1 MAKERFMDTDPALT
15 ERIVSTPEELDSAW
29 IDGPPVASG
38 PIVIADYDPEWPEL
52 YTRERDRICG
62 LLGETVVSIEHV
74 GSTAVAGLAA
84 KPVIDI
90 DLVVPDS
97 ADESAYVPRL
107 ESAGYRLIIRE
118 PNWHQH
124 RLLKGP
130 DTNINLHVFS
140 PGSPELIRHVIFRD
154 WLRMHVEDRDLYDR
168 TKKSLAD
175 GQVDDIRAYT
185 DAKDAVIDEICARAF
200 AAAR

>member
-1 MAKERFMDTDPALT
+1 MDIDPALT
-15 ERIVSTPEELDSAW
+15 ERIVSTPEALDSAW
-29 IDGPPVASG
+29 INGPPTPSG
-38 PIVIADYDPEWPEL
+38 PIVVADYNPRWPTL
-52 YTRERDRICG
+52 YAREEIRIRA
-62 LLGETVVSIEHV
+62 LLGDAVVSIDHV
-74 GSTAVAGLAA
+74 GSTSVVGLAA

-130 DTNINLHVFS
+130 DANINLHVFS
-140 PGSPELIRHVIFRD
+140 PGSPELTRHVIFRD
-154 WLRMHVEDRDLYDR
+154 WLRTHVEDRDLYDR

-175 GQVDDIRAYT
+175 GQVDDIR
-185 DAKDAVIDEICARAF
+185 
-200 AAAR
+200 